1 MTQSDFLILT
11 KKIAP
16 AVIDFVPV
24 LLSGGWEFPLESSGS
39 RLEGFHVWDYFFFKE
54 DCSSEFATFITSTVW
69 GVKKK
74 KLTYILQL
82 LFSYLKIWCQI
93 GKVFLLHV
101 L

>member
-39 RLEGFHVWDYFFFKE
+39 RLEGFHVWDYFFL
-54 DCSSEFATFITSTVW
+54 
-69 GVKKK
+69 KK
-74 KLTYILQL
+74 IAAVNLQL
-82 LFSYLKIWCQI
+82 LLQVQF
-93 GKVFLLHV
+93 GV
-101 L
+101 

>member
-74 KLTYILQL
+74 KN
-82 LFSYLKIWCQI
+82 
-93 GKVFLLHV
+93 
-101 L
+101 